1 MRIVSPFVAMSIL
14 CSYRENMGGF
24 LKKTVK
30 YALVRANL
38 EAKKIILKLFF
49 LQFRPFTE
57 KIPGV

>member
-1 MRIVSPFVAMSIL
+1 
-14 CSYRENMGGF
+14 MGGF

-49 LQFRPFTE
+49 LQFRKKCNRYIYIAALRP
-57 KIPGV
+57 VR